1 MESHV
6 ARRTSA
12 NSKAIN
18 QTLFQEFIHNKK
30 IYKINITMKI
40 ALFTNEFPPNIYGG
54 AGVHIDFLS
63 QELSKLGQIEV
74 RCFGD
79 QIEDSNN
86 MHVRG
91 IDSHL
96 GKMVDESNTHIKM
109 FHNLS
114 KNVEMSQATPQA
126 DIIHCHT
133 WYTHLAGVFTRELL
147 QVPLIL
153 TTHSLETHRP
163 WKVEQLGN
171 GYFLSRWIEN
181 SAYNTADGIIAVSEQ
196 MKTDVIEA
204 YGVAPEKVTVI
215 HNGIDPD
222 YYKPTF
228 DTELLES
235 LGIDPNIPFVLFVGR
250 ITRQK
255 GISGL
260 IESAKHFNKNCQIVL
275 CAGAPDTKEI
285 AEETELLIANLKK
298 EREGVILISEM
309 LPRDKI
315 KVLYSHARVFA
326 CPSLYEPFGIIN
338 LEAMSCETPV
348 VGSHVG
354 GIPEIIIEGKT
365 GYLVPLESV
374 SRTDFNPANPEA
386 FQKAFADKINMLLD
400 DEALATRMGKA
411 GRERVL
417 ELFSWE
423 SIAKTTFDYYQKVID
438 GFVKEKA

>member
-1 MESHV
+1 
-6 ARRTSA
+6 
-12 NSKAIN
+12 
-18 QTLFQEFIHNKK
+18 
-30 IYKINITMKI
+30 MKI
-40 ALFTNEFPPNIYGG
+40 ALFSNEFPPNIYGG

-63 QELSKLGQIEV
+63 QELAKLGQVEV

-79 QIEDSNN
+79 QNEDTQT
-86 MHVRG
+86 MQVRG
-91 IDSHL
+91 VNSSL
-96 GKMVDESNTHIKM
+96 TKMVDDSNPHIKM

-114 KNVEMSQATPQA
+114 RNVEMSQATAEA

-133 WYTHLAGVFTRELL
+133 WYTHLAGIFTRELL

-181 SAYNTADGIIAVSEQ
+181 KAYNTADGIIAVSEQ
-196 MKTDVIEA
+196 MKEDVIEA

-215 HNGIDPD
+215 HNGIDPEF
-222 YYKPTF
+222 YQPTF
-228 DTELLES
+228 NEKLLLD

-260 IESAKHFNKNCQIVL
+260 KEAAKYFNKNCQIVL

-298 EREGVILISEM
+298 KRDGVILISEM
-309 LPRDKI
+309 LPREKI

-338 LEAMSCETPV
+338 LEAMACETPV

-354 GIPEIIIEGKT
+354 GIPEIIVEGET
-365 GYLVPLESV
+365 GYLVPLESI
-374 SRTDFNPANPEA
+374 SRTDFNPKNPEA
-386 FQKAFADKINMLLD
+386 FQKAFATKINLLLD
-400 DEALATRMGKA
+400 DEALATQMGKA
-411 GRERVL
+411 GRVRVL
-417 ELFSWE
+417 KIFSWK
-423 SIAKTTFDYYQKVID
+423 SIAQTTFEYYQKVID

>member
-1 MESHV
+1 
-6 ARRTSA
+6 
-12 NSKAIN
+12 
-18 QTLFQEFIHNKK
+18 
-30 IYKINITMKI
+30 MKI

-63 QELSKLGQIEV
+63 QELAKLGQVEV

-79 QIEDSNN
+79 QSVNTATMN
-86 MHVRG
+86 VQG
-91 IDSHL
+91 ITSSL
-96 GKMVDESNTHIKM
+96 TKMVDDTNPHIKM

-114 KNVEMSQATPQA
+114 KNVELSQATPEA

-171 GYFLSRWIEN
+171 GYFLSRWIEDR
-181 SAYNTADGIIAVSEQ
+181 AYNTADGIIAVSKQ
-196 MKTDVIEA
+196 MKDDVIEA

-215 HNGIDPD
+215 HNGIDPEF
-222 YYKPTF
+222 YKPTF
-228 DTELLES
+228 DTDLLAQYN
-235 LGIDPNIPFVLFVGR
+235 IDPNIPFVLFVGR

-255 GISGL
+255 GISQL
-260 IESAKHFNKNCQIVL
+260 IAAAKHFNKNCQIVL
-275 CAGAPDTKEI
+275 CAGAPDTPEI
-285 AEETELLIANLKK
+285 AAETEALIADLKK
-298 EREGVILISEM
+298 DREGVILISEM
-309 LPRDKI
+309 LPREKI
-315 KVLYSHARVFA
+315 KILYSHARVFA

-338 LEAMSCETPV
+338 LEAMACETPV

-354 GIPEIIIEGKT
+354 GIPEIIVEGES

-374 SRTDFNPANPEA
+374 SRTDFNPADPEA
-386 FQKAFADKINMLLD
+386 FQKAFAAKVNILLE
-400 DEALATRMGKA
+400 DEVLATKMGKA
-411 GRERVL
+411 GRKRVL
-417 ELFSWE
+417 DIFSWE
-423 SIAKTTFDYYQKVID
+423 SIAKTTYDYYQKVID

>member
-1 MESHV
+1 
-6 ARRTSA
+6 
-12 NSKAIN
+12 
-18 QTLFQEFIHNKK
+18 
-30 IYKINITMKI
+30 MKI
-40 ALFTNEFPPNIYGG
+40 ALFSNEFPPNIYGG

-63 QELSKLGQIEV
+63 QELAKLGKVEV

-79 QIEDSNN
+79 QSVYIDN
-86 MHVRG
+86 MHVSG
-91 IDSHL
+91 INSSL
-96 GKMVDESNTHIKM
+96 TKMVDENNPHIKM

-114 KNVEMSQATPQA
+114 RNVEMSQATPKA
-126 DIIHCHT
+126 DVIHCHT
-133 WYTHLAGVFTRELL
+133 WYTHLAGIMTRELL

-196 MKTDVIEA
+196 MKDDVIEA
-204 YGVAPEKVTVI
+204 YGVHPEKVTVI
-215 HNGIDPD
+215 HNGIDPEF
-222 YYKPTF
+222 YKPTF
-228 DTELLES
+228 DNNLLLEY
-235 LGIDPNIPFVLFVGR
+235 GINPNIPFVLFVGR

-255 GISGL
+255 GISQL
-260 IESAKHFNKNCQIVL
+260 IAAAKHFNKNSQIVL

-285 AEETELLIANLKK
+285 ELETEALIADLRK
-298 EREGVILISEM
+298 EKEGVILISEM
-309 LPRDKI
+309 LPREKI
-315 KVLYSHARVFA
+315 KILYSHARVFA

-338 LEAMSCETPV
+338 LEAMACETPV

-354 GIPEIIIEGKT
+354 GIPEIIVEGES
-365 GYLVPLESV
+365 GYLVPLISV
-374 SRTDFNPANPEA
+374 SRTDFNPANPEL
-386 FQKAFADKINMLLD
+386 FQKAFAAKINILLD

-417 ELFSWE
+417 KIFSWE
-423 SIAKTTFDYYQKVID
+423 SIAKTTFDYYQTVIN

>member
-1 MESHV
+1 
-6 ARRTSA
+6 
-12 NSKAIN
+12 
-18 QTLFQEFIHNKK
+18 
-30 IYKINITMKI
+30 MKI

-63 QELSKLGQIEV
+63 QELTKLAQVEV

-79 QIEDSNN
+79 QQEETES
-86 MHVRG
+86 MHVQG
-91 IDSHL
+91 ITSSL
-96 GKMVDESNTHIKM
+96 TKMIDETNPNIKM

-114 KNVEMSQATPQA
+114 KNVEMTQATPDA

-133 WYTHLAGVFTRELL
+133 WYTHLAGIFTRELL
-147 QVPLIL
+147 QAPLIL

-171 GYFLSRWIEN
+171 GYFLSRWLEN
-181 SAYNTADGIIAVSEQ
+181 KAYNTADGIIAVSEQ
-196 MKTDVIEA
+196 MREDVIDA
-204 YGVAPEKVTVI
+204 YGVDPKKVTVI
-215 HNGIDPD
+215 HNGIDPEF
-222 YYKPTF
+222 YQPTF
-228 DTELLES
+228 DNELLVS

-260 IESAKHFNKNCQIVL
+260 IEAAKYFNKNCQIVL

-285 AEETELLIANLKK
+285 AEETELLIAKLKQ
-298 EREGVILISEM
+298 ERDGVILISEM
-309 LPRDKI
+309 LPREKI

-338 LEAMSCETPV
+338 LEAMACETPV

-354 GIPEIIIEGKT
+354 GIPEIIVEGET

-374 SRTDFNPANPEA
+374 SRTDFNPKNPKE
-386 FQKAFADKINMLLD
+386 FQKALATKINILLD
-400 DEALATRMGKA
+400 DEALAKQMGKA

-417 ELFSWE
+417 NIFSWE
-423 SIAKTTFDYYQKVID
+423 SIAKTTFNYYQNVID
-438 GFVKEKA
+438 GFVQEKA

>member
-1 MESHV
+1 
-6 ARRTSA
+6 
-12 NSKAIN
+12 
-18 QTLFQEFIHNKK
+18 
-30 IYKINITMKI
+30 MKI

-63 QELSKLGQIEV
+63 QELSKLGQLEV

-79 QIEDSNN
+79 QQEATDTMN
-86 MHVRG
+86 VQG
-91 IDSHL
+91 INSCL
-96 GKMVDESNTHIKM
+96 TKMVDDNNPHIKM

-114 KNVEMSQATPQA
+114 KNVEMAQATPQA

-133 WYTHLAGVFTRELL
+133 WYTHLAGIFTRELL

-171 GYFLSRWIEN
+171 GYFLSRWLEN
-181 SAYNTADGIIAVSEQ
+181 QAYNTADGIIAVSEQ
-196 MKTDVIEA
+196 MREDVVEA
-204 YGVAPEKVTVI
+204 YGVDPKKVTVI
-215 HNGIDPD
+215 HNGIDPEF
-222 YYKPTF
+222 YQPTF
-228 DTELLES
+228 DEQFLLDYN
-235 LGIDPNIPFVLFVGR
+235 INPAIPFVLFVGR

-260 IESAKHFNKNCQIVL
+260 IAAAKHFNKNCQIVL

-285 AEETELLIANLKK
+285 ELETEALINELRQ
-298 EREGVILISEM
+298 ERDGVILISEM
-309 LPRDKI
+309 LPREKI
-315 KVLYSHARVFA
+315 RILYSHARVFA

-338 LEAMSCETPV
+338 LEAMACETPV

-354 GIPEIIIEGKT
+354 GIPEIIVEGET

-374 SRTDFNPANPEA
+374 SRTDFNPKNPEA
-386 FQKAFADKINMLLD
+386 FQKALADKINRLLD
-400 DEALATRMGKA
+400 DKALATHMGKA
-411 GRERVL
+411 GRARVL
-417 ELFSWE
+417 QIFSWK

>member
-1 MESHV
+1 
-6 ARRTSA
+6 
-12 NSKAIN
+12 
-18 QTLFQEFIHNKK
+18 
-30 IYKINITMKI
+30 MKI

-63 QELSKLGQIEV
+63 QELAKLGQVEV

-79 QIEDSNN
+79 QSVHTGN
-86 MHVRG
+86 MQVQG
-91 IDSHL
+91 ITSSL
-96 GKMVDESNTHIKM
+96 TKMVDDTNPHIKM

-114 KNVEMSQATPQA
+114 KNVELAQATPQA
-126 DIIHCHT
+126 DIVHCHT
-133 WYTHLAGVFTRELL
+133 WYTHLAGIFTRELL

-171 GYFLSRWIEN
+171 GYFLSRWIEDR
-181 SAYNTADGIIAVSEQ
+181 AYNTADGIIAVSKQ
-196 MKTDVIEA
+196 MKDDVIEA
-204 YGVAPEKVTVI
+204 YGVNPEKVTVI
-215 HNGIDPD
+215 HNGIDPEF
-222 YYKPTF
+222 YKPTF
-228 DTELLES
+228 DNNLLLE
-235 LGIDPNIPFVLFVGR
+235 LGINPDIPFVLFVGR

-255 GISGL
+255 GISQL
-260 IESAKHFNKNCQIVL
+260 IAAAKYFNKNCQIVL

-285 AEETELLIANLKK
+285 AEETEALIADLKK

-309 LPRDKI
+309 LPREKI

-338 LEAMSCETPV
+338 LEAMACETPV

-354 GIPEIIIEGKT
+354 GIPEIIVEGES

-386 FQKAFADKINMLLD
+386 FQKAFAAKINILLE
-400 DEALATRMGKA
+400 DEALATQMGKS

-417 ELFSWE
+417 KIFSWE
-423 SIAKTTFDYYQKVID
+423 SIAKTTYDYYQKVID
-438 GFVKEKA
+438 GFAKEKA

>member
-1 MESHV
+1 
-6 ARRTSA
+6 
-12 NSKAIN
+12 
-18 QTLFQEFIHNKK
+18 
-30 IYKINITMKI
+30 MKI

-54 AGVHIDFLS
+54 AGVHVDFLS
-63 QELSKLGQIEV
+63 QELTKLALVEV

-79 QIEDSNN
+79 QQEETESI
-86 MHVRG
+86 HVQG
-91 IDSHL
+91 ITSSL
-96 GKMVDESNTHIKM
+96 TKMVDEANPHIKM

-114 KNVEMSQATPQA
+114 KNVEMSQATPEA

-133 WYTHLAGVFTRELL
+133 WYTHLAGIFTRELL

-171 GYFLSRWIEN
+171 GYFLSRWLEN
-181 SAYNTADGIIAVSEQ
+181 KAYNTADGIIAVSEQ
-196 MKTDVIEA
+196 MREDVIEA
-204 YGVAPEKVTVI
+204 YGVDPKKVTVI
-215 HNGIDPD
+215 HNGIDPEF
-222 YYKPTF
+222 YQPTF
-228 DTELLES
+228 DNELLVS

-260 IESAKHFNKNCQIVL
+260 IEAAKYFNKNCQIVL

-285 AEETELLIANLKK
+285 AEETEALITKLKQ

-309 LPRDKI
+309 LPREKI
-315 KVLYSHARVFA
+315 KVLYSHARVFT

-338 LEAMSCETPV
+338 LEAMACETPV

-354 GIPEIIIEGKT
+354 GIPEIIVEGKT

-374 SRTDFNPANPEA
+374 SRTDFNPKNPEA
-386 FQKAFADKINMLLD
+386 FQKALAAKINMLLD
-400 DEALATRMGKA
+400 DEALANRMGKS

-417 ELFSWE
+417 SIFSWE
-423 SIAKTTFDYYQKVID
+423 SIAKTTFNYYQNVID